1 MLLPKEIIIFFFFF
15 STVLCVRNPNSPT
28 FECVNGRYIAHKVC
42 DGYDDCEDGSDETLC
57 VKSKKYGTAFN
68 TWDVYRKVISRMS
81 LLEPSIQSLM
91 VDNILEAMRNA
102 TIAIYSDSDIYFRD
116 LKISQEDMMAVVDQY
131 ITRNTIN
138 AQNNQTKELAVD
150 THIGIIQ
157 LLVPKLGLTN
167 DSLSLTEKQFFTLM
181 DLITPFTNPYIEK
194 DVSNVQVSEDEDN
207 TDNKNMAKNDESSS
221 MSSTTEEPSKNIQ
234 LIDHLVNTVFEKLRE
249 TKVTFHFMGNW
260 GTVELGIK

>member
-1 MLLPKEIIIFFFFF
+1 MLLPKEITIFFLFF
-15 STVLCVRNPNSPT
+15 STVLCIRPPGTPT

-42 DGYDDCEDGSDETLC
+42 DGYDDCEDGSDENLC

-68 TWDVYRKVISRMS
+68 TWDVFRKVISRMS
-81 LLEPSIQSLM
+81 LLKPSIQSLM
-91 VDNILEAMRNA
+91 VDNILEAMRK
-102 TIAIYSDSDIYFRD
+102 AIRFYYSD

-260 GTVELGIK
+260 GTVELGKK